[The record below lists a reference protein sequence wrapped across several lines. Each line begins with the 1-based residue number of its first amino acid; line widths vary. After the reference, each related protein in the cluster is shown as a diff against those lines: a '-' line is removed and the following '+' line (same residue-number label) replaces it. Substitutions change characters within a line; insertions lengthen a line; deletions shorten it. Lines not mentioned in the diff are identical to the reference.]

1 LKSKSFIVFSL
12 KTIKIAMKSRKQLL
26 NKMKAKAFDTGLFK
40 RILTY
45 TKPYKWRYNGVIIF
59 AISLSIFAALR
70 PYLLKQTVDGYIK
83 THDQLGLLFYVTLMG
98 IVLMLEVFS
107 QFYFVYWANWLG
119 QDIVKDI
126 RTKLFKHILSF
137 RMKYFDLVPVGQL
150 VTRSVSDIE
159 SIARIFSQGLF
170 MIISDLM
177 KMLVVLIFMF
187 YMNWKLTWIVV
198 IAMPILVYITRIFQ
212 RKMQVAFEEVR
223 TQIANMNS
231 FVQERVTGMKIV
243 QLFNREKTEYES
255 FKEINGKHKKAWIK
269 TILYNS
275 IFFPIADIISSLTLG
290 CIVVFGGFKILN
302 GDNFTTFGDL
312 FSYTMFIGM
321 LFNPLRQ
328 IADKFNE
335 MQLGMIAANRVFDII
350 DTQDHIQDTGTI
362 EAPIFNGTIE
372 FKDVRFGYIPEEEV
386 IKGIDL
392 SVEAGQTIA
401 IVGST
406 GAGKSTIINLLNR
419 FYEINSGTICID
431 GNNIENYTLASLRK
445 QIAVVLQ
452 DVFLF
457 ADTIYNNITLNN
469 PEITKA
475 QVLEAAKV
483 IGVHDFIM
491 SLPDNYDF
499 DVKERGVMLSSGQRQ
514 LIAFLRSYV
523 SNPSILILDEATSS
537 IDTYSEEMIQRA
549 TETITK
555 GRTSI
560 VIAHRLATIVNADKI
575 VVMDKGLIV
584 EQGTHQELI
593 NRTNG
598 YYKNLY
604 DSQFVVAN

>member
-1 LKSKSFIVFSL
+1 
-12 KTIKIAMKSRKQLL
+12 
-26 NKMKAKAFDTGLFK
+26 MKAKAFDTRLFK
-40 RILTY
+40 RILKY
-45 TKPYKWRYNGVIIF
+45 TKPYQLRFRGVIAF

-83 THDQLGLLFYVTLMG
+83 THDQQGLLLYISLMG
-98 IVLMLEVFS
+98 IVLLAEVFS
-107 QFYFVYWANWLG
+107 QYYFVFWANWLG

-137 RMKYFDLVPVGQL
+137 RMKYFDHVPVGQL

-159 SIARIFSQGLF
+159 AIARIFSQGLF

-177 KMLVVLIFMF
+177 KMVVVLFFMF
-187 YMNWKLTWIVV
+187 YMNWKLTWIVIV
-198 IAMPILVYITRIFQ
+198 AMPILVFFTRIFQ

-223 TQIANMNS
+223 TEIANMNS

-243 QLFNREKTEYES
+243 QLFNREDIEFDK
-255 FKEINGKHKKAWIK
+255 FKNINDKHRKAWIK

-290 CIVVFGGFKILN
+290 FIVLYGGFKILN
-302 GDNFTTFGDL
+302 GDTFTTFGDL

-335 MQLGMIAANRVFDII
+335 MQLGMIAANRVFDIL
-350 DTQDHIQDTGTI
+350 DTDDQIQDTGTI
-362 EAPIFNGTIE
+362 EAPVFEGNIE
-372 FKDVRFGYIPEEEV
+372 FKDVRFGYIPDEEV
-386 IKGIDL
+386 IKGIHL
-392 SVEAGQTIA
+392 EVKAGQTIA

-419 FYEINSGTICID
+419 FYEINSGTIYID
-431 GNNIENYTLASLRK
+431 HQNIEDYTLGSLRK

-469 PEITKA
+469 PTISREEVLAAA
-475 QVLEAAKV
+475 QK

-514 LIAFLRSYV
+514 LIAFLRAFV

-537 IDTYSEEMIQRA
+537 IDTYSEELIQRA

-575 VVMDKGLIV
+575 VVMDKGIIV
-584 EQGTHQELI
+584 EQGTHQELV
-593 NRTNG
+593 NKTTG

-604 DSQFVVAN
+604 DSQFSVAN

>member
-1 LKSKSFIVFSL
+1 
-12 KTIKIAMKSRKQLL
+12 
-26 NKMKAKAFDTGLFK
+26 MKAKAFDTRLFK
-40 RILTY
+40 RILKY
-45 TKPYKWRYNGVIIF
+45 TKPYQWRFNGVIVF
-59 AISLSIFAALR
+59 AVSLSVFAALR
-70 PYLLKQTVDGYIK
+70 PYLLKETVDGYIK
-83 THDQLGLLFYVTLMG
+83 THDQHGLLLYICLMG
-98 IVLMLEVFS
+98 LVLLSEVIS
-107 QFYFVYWANWLG
+107 QFYFVFWANWLG

-126 RTKLFKHILSF
+126 RTKLFKHLLSF

-177 KMLVVLIFMF
+177 KMCVVLIFML
-187 YMNWKLTWIVV
+187 YMNWKLTWIV
-198 IAMPILVYITRIFQ
+198 IAAMPILVYITRIFQ
-212 RKMQVAFEEVR
+212 KKMQIAFEEVR

-243 QLFNREKTEYES
+243 QLFHREAIEAEK
-255 FKEINGKHKKAWIK
+255 FKDINDKHKKAWIK

-290 CIVVFGGFKILN
+290 FIVLYGGIKILN

-335 MQLGMIAANRVFDII
+335 MQLGMIAANRVFDIL
-350 DTQDHIQDTGTI
+350 DTQDQIQDTGTI
-362 EAPIFNGTIE
+362 EAPIFNGNIKFE
-372 FKDVRFGYIPEEEV
+372 NIRFGYIPEEDV
-386 IKGIDL
+386 LKGI
-392 SVEAGQTIA
+392 SIEANAGETIA
-401 IVGST
+401 IVGAT

-419 FYEINSGTICID
+419 FYEINSGSIFID
-431 GNNIENYTLASLRK
+431 NHNIENYTLSSLRK

-457 ADTIYNNITLNN
+457 SDTIYNNITLNN
-469 PEITKA
+469 PEITKEDVFA
-475 QVLEAAKV
+475 AAKK
-483 IGVHDFIM
+483 IGVHQFIM

-514 LIAFLRSYV
+514 LIAFLRAYV

-537 IDTYSEEMIQRA
+537 IDSYSEELIQRA

-575 VVMDKGLIV
+575 VVMDKGLVV

-593 NRTNG
+593 NRQEG
-598 YYKNLY
+598 FYKTLY
-604 DSQFVVAN
+604 DSQFVNAI

>member
-1 LKSKSFIVFSL
+1 
-12 KTIKIAMKSRKQLL
+12 
-26 NKMKAKAFDTGLFK
+26 MKAKAFDTRLFK
-40 RILTY
+40 RILQY
-45 TKPYKWRYNGVIIF
+45 TKPYQLRFRGVIAF
-59 AISLSIFAALR
+59 AISLSVFAALR

-83 THDQLGLLFYVTLMG
+83 THDQQGLLLYISLMG
-98 IVLMLEVFS
+98 IVLLAEVFS
-107 QFYFVYWANWLG
+107 QYYFVFWANWLG

-137 RMKYFDLVPVGQL
+137 RMKYFDHVPVGQL

-159 SIARIFSQGLF
+159 AIARIFSQGLF

-177 KMLVVLIFMF
+177 KMVVVMFFMF
-187 YMNWKLTWIVV
+187 YMNWKLTWIVIV
-198 IAMPILVYITRIFQ
+198 AMPILVFFTRIFQ

-223 TQIANMNS
+223 TEIANMNS

-243 QLFNREKTEYES
+243 QLFNRENIEFDK
-255 FKEINGKHKKAWIK
+255 FKNINDKHRKAWIK

-290 CIVVFGGFKILN
+290 FIVLYGGFKILN
-302 GDNFTTFGDL
+302 GDTFTTFGDL

-335 MQLGMIAANRVFDII
+335 MQLGMIAANRVFDIL
-350 DTQDHIQDTGTI
+350 DTDDQIQDTGTI
-362 EAPIFNGTIE
+362 EAPVFEGNIE
-372 FKDVRFGYIPEEEV
+372 FKDVRFGYIPDEEV
-386 IKGIDL
+386 IKGIHL
-392 SVEAGQTIA
+392 EVKAGQTIA

-419 FYEINSGTICID
+419 FYEINSGTIYID
-431 GNNIENYTLASLRK
+431 HQNIENYTLGSLRK

-469 PEITKA
+469 PTISREEVLAAA
-475 QVLEAAKV
+475 QK

-514 LIAFLRSYV
+514 LIAFLRAFV

-537 IDTYSEEMIQRA
+537 IDTYSEELIQRA

-584 EQGTHQELI
+584 EQGTHQELV
-593 NRTNG
+593 NKTTG

-604 DSQFVVAN
+604 DSQFSVAN

>member
-1 LKSKSFIVFSL
+1 
-12 KTIKIAMKSRKQLL
+12 
-26 NKMKAKAFDTGLFK
+26 MKAKAFDIQIFK
-40 RILTY
+40 RILQY
-45 TKPYKWRYNGVIIF
+45 TKPYQWRFNGVIAF
-59 AISLSIFAALR
+59 AISLSVFAALR
-70 PYLLKQTVDGYIK
+70 PYLLKETVDNYIK
-83 THDQLGLLFYVTLMG
+83 SQDGHGLLLYVTLMG
-98 IVLMLEVFS
+98 VVLLAEVFS

-119 QDIVKDI
+119 QDIIKDI
-126 RTKLFKHILSF
+126 RTKLFKHMLSF
-137 RMKYFDLVPVGQL
+137 RMKYYDNAPVGQL

-159 SIARIFSQGLF
+159 AIARIFSQGLF

-177 KMLVVLIFMF
+177 KMVVVLGFMF

-198 IAMPILVYITRIFQ
+198 IAMPILVVITRVFQ
-212 RKMQVAFEEVR
+212 KKMQVAFEEVR
-223 TQIANMNS
+223 TQIAAMNT

-243 QLFNREKTEYES
+243 QLFNREHIEAEK
-255 FKEINGKHKKAWIK
+255 FKEINGKHNKAWIK

-290 CIVVFGGFKILN
+290 FVVLYGGINILH
-302 GDNFTTFGDL
+302 GDTLTTFGDL
-312 FSYTMFIGM
+312 FSYTMFIAM

-335 MQLGMIAANRVFDII
+335 LQMGMIAANRVFDIL
-350 DTQDHIQDTGTI
+350 DTKDQIQDTGTH
-362 EAPIFNGTIE
+362 EAPVFKGDIQFN
-372 FKDVRFGYIPEEEV
+372 DVHFGYLKDEEV
-386 IKGIDL
+386 IKGISL
-392 SVEAGQTIA
+392 EVKAGQTIA

-419 FYEINSGTICID
+419 FYEINSGAICID
-431 GNNIENYTLASLRK
+431 GKNIDDYTLSSIRK

-457 ADTIYNNITLNN
+457 ADTIVNNITLNN
-469 PEITKA
+469 PNITTED
-475 QVLEAAKV
+475 VINAAKK

-491 SLPDNYDF
+491 SLPNGYEYN
-499 DVKERGVMLSSGQRQ
+499 VKERGVMLSSGQRQ
-514 LIAFLRSYV
+514 LIAFLRAYV

-537 IDTYSEEMIQRA
+537 IDTYSEELIQRA
-549 TETITK
+549 TETVTK

-560 VIAHRLATIVNADKI
+560 VIAHRLATVVNADKI

-584 EQGTHQELI
+584 EQGSHQELL
-593 NRTNG
+593 NRTEG

-604 DSQFVVAN
+604 YSQFLVEEAN

>member
-1 LKSKSFIVFSL
+1 
-12 KTIKIAMKSRKQLL
+12 
-26 NKMKAKAFDTGLFK
+26 MKAKAFDTKVFK
-40 RILTY
+40 RILKY
-45 TKPYKWRYNGVIIF
+45 IKPYKWRFNSVIFF
-59 AISLSIFAALR
+59 AVCLSIFAAIR
-70 PYLLKQTVDGYIK
+70 PLILQGTVDTYIK
-83 THDQLGLLFYVTLMG
+83 PKDNYGLLMYVTLMG
-98 IVLMLEVFS
+98 VTLLLEVIF
-107 QFYFVYWANWLG
+107 QFFFVYWANWLG

-126 RTKLFKHILSF
+126 RTKLFKHMLSF
-137 RMKYFDLVPVGQL
+137 RMKYFDNAPVGQL

-159 SIARIFSQGLF
+159 QIARIFSQGLF
-170 MIISDLM
+170 MIASDLM
-177 KMLVVLIFMF
+177 KMFVCLIIMFWMNWHLSMIVVL
-187 YMNWKLTWIVV
+187 
-198 IAMPILVYITRIFQ
+198 AMPILLYFTRIFQ

-243 QLFNREKTEYES
+243 QLFNREDVEFEK
-255 FKEINGKHKKAWIK
+255 FKSINEKHKTAWIK

-290 CIVVFGGFKILN
+290 FIVLYGGLQIIN
-302 GDNFTTFGDL
+302 GNPFTTLGQMTA
-312 FSYTMFIGM
+312 YTMFIGM

-335 MQLGMIAANRVFDII
+335 MQLGMIAANRVFDIL
-350 DTQDHIQDTGTI
+350 DTKDQIQDKGTI
-362 EAPIFNGTIE
+362 EAPIFSGNIQ
-372 FKDVRFGYIPEEEV
+372 FKDVHFGYIADEYV

-392 SVEAGQTIA
+392 SVSAGKTIA
-401 IVGST
+401 IVGAT

-419 FYEINSGTICID
+419 FYEINSGSIFID
-431 GNNIENYTLASLRK
+431 GQNIENYTLSSLRK

-457 ADTIYNNITLNN
+457 ADTIFNNITLNN
-469 PEITKA
+469 PDISRE
-475 QVLEAAKV
+475 QVLAAAKK
-483 IGVHDFIM
+483 IGVHKFIM

-514 LIAFLRSYV
+514 LIAFLRAYV

-537 IDTYSEEMIQRA
+537 IDTYSEELIQKA

-560 VIAHRLATIVNADKI
+560 VIAHRLATIINADKI

-584 EQGTHQELI
+584 EQGTHQELLEK
-593 NRTNG
+593 TGG

-604 DSQFVVAN
+604 NSQFISEV

>member
-1 LKSKSFIVFSL
+1 
-12 KTIKIAMKSRKQLL
+12 
-26 NKMKAKAFDTGLFK
+26 MKAKAFDTGLFK

-45 TKPYKWRYNGVIIF
+45 TKPYKWRYYGVILF
-59 AISLSIFAALR
+59 AVSLSVFAALR

-83 THDQLGLLFYVTLMG
+83 THDKEGLLMYIILMG
-98 IVLMLEVFS
+98 VVLLFEVFS

-198 IAMPILVYITRIFQ
+198 VAMPILVYITRIFQ

-243 QLFNREKTEYES
+243 QLFNREKIEADN
-255 FKEINGKHKKAWIK
+255 FKEINNKHRVAWIK

-275 IFFPIADIISSLTLG
+275 IFFPIADIISSITLG
-290 CIVVFGGFKILN
+290 LVVVYGGFKILN
-302 GDNFTTFGDL
+302 GDHFTTFGDL

-350 DTQDHIQDTGTI
+350 DTQDHIQDTGTL
-362 EAPIFNGTIE
+362 EAPVFDGSIE
-372 FKDVRFGYIPEEEV
+372 FKDVHFSYIPEEEV

-392 SVEAGQTIA
+392 SVDAGQTIA

-419 FYEINSGTICID
+419 FYEINSGSIFID
-431 GNNIENYTLASLRK
+431 GHNIENYTLASLRK

-457 ADTIYNNITLNN
+457 ADTIYNNITLHN
-469 PEITKA
+469 PEITR
-475 QVLEAAKV
+475 QHVLDAAKK

-537 IDTYSEEMIQRA
+537 IDTYSEELIQRA

-560 VIAHRLATIVNADKI
+560 IIAHRLATIVNADKI
-575 VVMDKGLIV
+575 VVMHKGLIV
-584 EQGTHQELI
+584 EQGTHQELL
-593 NRTNG
+593 NKVDG

-604 DSQFVVAN
+604 DSQFSVAN

>member
-1 LKSKSFIVFSL
+1 
-12 KTIKIAMKSRKQLL
+12 
-26 NKMKAKAFDTGLFK
+26 MKAKAFDTRLFK
-40 RILTY
+40 RILKY
-45 TKPYKWRYNGVIIF
+45 TKPYQFRFNGVIVY
-59 AISLSIFAALR
+59 AISLSIFGALR
-70 PYLLKQTVDGYIK
+70 PYLLKQTVDEYIK
-83 THDQLGLLFYVTLMG
+83 TQDKFGLLLYVSLMAF
-98 IVLMLEVFS
+98 VLLLEVFS
-107 QFYFVYWANWLG
+107 QFFFVYWANWLG

-126 RTKLFKHILSF
+126 RNKMFKHILSF
-137 RMKYFDLVPVGQL
+137 KMKYFDTVPVGQL

-159 SIARIFSQGLF
+159 AIARIFSQGLF

-177 KMLVVLIFMF
+177 KMFVVFIFMF
-187 YMNWKLTWIVV
+187 YMNWKLTWIVLV
-198 IAMPILVYITRIFQ
+198 AIPILVFFTRIFQ
-212 RKMQVAFEEVR
+212 QKMQVAFEEVR
-223 TQIANMNS
+223 TQIANLNS

-243 QLFNREKTEYES
+243 QLFNREAIEFDKFKT
-255 FKEINGKHKKAWIK
+255 INEKHNTAWIK

-290 CIVVFGGFKILN
+290 FVVLYGGIKILN
-302 GDNFTTFGDL
+302 GDHFTTFGDL

-335 MQLGMIAANRVFDII
+335 MQLGMIAANRVFDIL
-350 DTQDHIQDTGTI
+350 DTQDQIQDTGTI
-362 EAPIFNGTIE
+362 EAPIFKGNIQ
-372 FKDVRFGYIPEEEV
+372 FKDVHFAYVEEEFV

-392 SVEAGQTIA
+392 DVQAGKTIA
-401 IVGST
+401 IVGAT

-431 GNNIENYTLASLRK
+431 GQNIENYTLSSLRH

-457 ADTIYNNITLNN
+457 ADTIFKNITLNN
-469 PEITKA
+469 PEITRE
-475 QVLEAAKV
+475 QVETAAKI
-483 IGVHDFIM
+483 IGVHQFIM

-514 LIAFLRSYV
+514 LIAFLRAYV

-537 IDTYSEEMIQRA
+537 IDTYSEELIQKA

-560 VIAHRLATIVNADKI
+560 VIAHRLATILKADKI

-593 NRTNG
+593 DRTEG

-604 DSQFVVAN
+604 DSQFITQE

>member
-1 LKSKSFIVFSL
+1 
-12 KTIKIAMKSRKQLL
+12 
-26 NKMKAKAFDTGLFK
+26 MKAKAFDTRLFK
-40 RILTY
+40 RILKY
-45 TKPYKWRYNGVIIF
+45 TKPYQLRFRGVIAF
-59 AISLSIFAALR
+59 AISLSVFAALR

-83 THDQLGLLFYVTLMG
+83 THDQQGLLLYITFMG
-98 IVLMLEVFS
+98 IVLLAEVFS
-107 QFYFVYWANWLG
+107 QYYFVYWANWLG

-126 RTKLFKHILSF
+126 RTKLFKHLLSF
-137 RMKYFDLVPVGQL
+137 RMKYFDHVPVGQL

-159 SIARIFSQGLF
+159 AIARIFSQGLF

-177 KMLVVLIFMF
+177 KMVVVLVFMF
-187 YMNWKLTWIVV
+187 YMNWKLTWIVIV
-198 IAMPILVYITRIFQ
+198 AMPILVFFTRIFQ

-223 TQIANMNS
+223 TEIANMNS

-243 QLFNREKTEYES
+243 QLFNREDIEFDK
-255 FKEINGKHKKAWIK
+255 FKNINDKHRKAWIK

-290 CIVVFGGFKILN
+290 FIVLYGGFKILN
-302 GDNFTTFGDL
+302 GDAFTTFGDL

-335 MQLGMIAANRVFDII
+335 MQLGMIAANRVFDIL
-350 DTQDHIQDTGTI
+350 DTQDQIQDTGTI
-362 EAPIFNGTIE
+362 EAPIFDGTIE
-372 FKDVRFGYIPEEEV
+372 FKDVHFGYIPNEEV

-392 SVEAGQTIA
+392 EVKAGQTIA

-431 GNNIENYTLASLRK
+431 HHNIENYTLDSLRK

-469 PEITKA
+469 PTISREE
-475 QVLEAAKV
+475 VLAAAKK

-514 LIAFLRSYV
+514 LIAFLRAFV

-537 IDTYSEEMIQRA
+537 IDTYSEELIQRA
-549 TETITK
+549 TETITE

-584 EQGTHQELI
+584 EEGTHQELI
-593 NRTNG
+593 NRESG

-604 DSQFVVAN
+604 DSQFSVAN

>member
-1 LKSKSFIVFSL
+1 VF
-12 KTIKIAMKSRKQLL
+12 
-26 NKMKAKAFDTGLFK
+26 
-40 RILTY
+40 
-45 TKPYKWRYNGVIIF
+45 
-59 AISLSIFAALR
+59 
-70 PYLLKQTVDGYIK
+70 
-83 THDQLGLLFYVTLMG
+83 
-98 IVLMLEVFS
+98 
-107 QFYFVYWANWLG
+107 WANWLG

-137 RMKYFDLVPVGQL
+137 RMKYFDHVPVGQL

-159 SIARIFSQGLF
+159 AIARIFSQGLF

-177 KMLVVLIFMF
+177 KMVVVLFFMF
-187 YMNWKLTWIVV
+187 YMNWKLTWIVIV
-198 IAMPILVYITRIFQ
+198 AMPILVFFTRIFQ

-223 TQIANMNS
+223 TEIANMNS

-243 QLFNREKTEYES
+243 QLFNREDIEFDK
-255 FKEINGKHKKAWIK
+255 FKNINDKHRKAWIK

-290 CIVVFGGFKILN
+290 FIVLYGGFKILN
-302 GDNFTTFGDL
+302 GDTFTTFGDL

-335 MQLGMIAANRVFDII
+335 MQLGMIAANRVFDIL
-350 DTQDHIQDTGTI
+350 DTDDQIQDTGTI
-362 EAPIFNGTIE
+362 EAPVFEGNIE
-372 FKDVRFGYIPEEEV
+372 FKDVRFGYIPDEEV
-386 IKGIDL
+386 IKGIHL
-392 SVEAGQTIA
+392 EVKAGQTIA

-419 FYEINSGTICID
+419 FYEINSGTIYID
-431 GNNIENYTLASLRK
+431 HQNIEDYTLGSLRK

-469 PEITKA
+469 PTISREEVLAAA
-475 QVLEAAKV
+475 QK

-514 LIAFLRSYV
+514 LIAFLRAFV

-537 IDTYSEEMIQRA
+537 IDTYSEELIQRA

-575 VVMDKGLIV
+575 VVMDKGIIV
-584 EQGTHQELI
+584 EQGTHQELV
-593 NRTNG
+593 NKTTG

-604 DSQFVVAN
+604 DSQFSVAN

>member
-1 LKSKSFIVFSL
+1 
-12 KTIKIAMKSRKQLL
+12 
-26 NKMKAKAFDTGLFK
+26 MKAKAFDTKVFN
-40 RILTY
+40 RILEY
-45 TKPYKWRYNGVIIF
+45 TKPYKWRFNGVILF
-59 AISLSIFAALR
+59 AVSLSIFAALR

-83 THDQLGLLFYVTLMG
+83 TNDANGLLFYITLMG
-98 IVLMLEVFS
+98 VVLLMEVFS
-107 QFYFVYWANWLG
+107 SFFFVYWANWLG

-126 RTKLFKHILSF
+126 RIKLFKHMLSF
-137 RMKYFDLVPVGQL
+137 RMKYYDNAPVGQL

-170 MIISDLM
+170 MIISELM
-177 KMLVVLIFMF
+177 KMVVVILFMF
-187 YMNWKLTWIVV
+187 YMNWTLTWIVIV
-198 IAMPILVYITRIFQ
+198 AMPVLVFITRIFQ

-223 TQIANMNS
+223 TQIANMNT

-243 QLFNREKTEYES
+243 QLFNRE
-255 FKEINGKHKKAWIK
+255 EIEAEKFSVFNDKHNRAWIK

-290 CIVVFGGFKILN
+290 FVVLYGGIKILG
-302 GDNFTTFGDL
+302 GDHFTTFGDL

-335 MQLGMIAANRVFDII
+335 MQMGMIAANRVFDIL
-350 DTQDHIQDTGTI
+350 DTKDQIQDTGTI
-362 EAPIFNGTIE
+362 EAPTFEGNIQFHDVHFSYIE
-372 FKDVRFGYIPEEEV
+372 NEEV

-392 SVEAGQTIA
+392 DVKAGKTIA
-401 IVGST
+401 IVGAT

-419 FYEINSGTICID
+419 FYEISKGTICID
-431 GNNIENYTLASLRK
+431 GKNINDYSLSSIRK

-457 ADTIYNNITLNN
+457 ADTILNNITLNN
-469 PEITKA
+469 PDISREEVIA
-475 QVLEAAKV
+475 AAKK
-483 IGVHDFIM
+483 IGVHEFIM
-491 SLPDNYDF
+491 SLPDNYDYN
-499 DVKERGVMLSSGQRQ
+499 VKERGVMLSSGQRQ
-514 LIAFLRSYV
+514 LIAFLRAYV

-537 IDTYSEEMIQRA
+537 IDTYSEELIQRA
-549 TETITK
+549 TEKITV

-584 EQGTHQELI
+584 EQGSHNELLNI
-593 NRTNG
+593 EG
-598 YYKNLY
+598 GFYKNLY
-604 DSQFVVAN
+604 YSQFLVENNS

>member
-1 LKSKSFIVFSL
+1 
-12 KTIKIAMKSRKQLL
+12 
-26 NKMKAKAFDTGLFK
+26 MKAKAFDTRLFK
-40 RILTY
+40 RILKY
-45 TKPYKWRYNGVIIF
+45 TKPYQWRFNGVIIF
-59 AISLSIFAALR
+59 AISLSVFAALR
-70 PYLLKQTVDGYIK
+70 PYLLKQTVDSYIESK
-83 THDQLGLLFYVTLMG
+83 DQNGLLVYVTIMG
-98 IVLMLEVFS
+98 FVLLLEVFS
-107 QFYFVYWANWLG
+107 QFYFVFWANWLG

-126 RTKLFKHILSF
+126 RVKLFKHILSF

-159 SIARIFSQGLF
+159 AIARIFSQGLF

-187 YMNWKLTWIVV
+187 YMNWKLTWIVIV
-198 IAMPILVYITRIFQ
+198 AMPILVFITRIFQ
-212 RKMQVAFEEVR
+212 KKMQVAFEEVR

-243 QLFNREKTEYES
+243 QLFHREDIEAEKFRIINDKHNR
-255 FKEINGKHKKAWIK
+255 AWIK

-290 CIVVFGGFKILN
+290 FIVLYGGFNILR
-302 GDNFTTFGDL
+302 GDTSTTFGDL

-335 MQLGMIAANRVFDII
+335 MQLGMIAANRVFDIL
-350 DTQDHIQDTGTI
+350 DTQDQIQDTGII
-362 EAPIFNGTIE
+362 EAPF
-372 FKDVRFGYIPEEEV
+372 FKGDIRFEAVRFGYIPDEEV
-386 IKGIDL
+386 IKGIEL
-392 SVEAGQTIA
+392 EVTAGQTIA

-419 FYEINSGTICID
+419 FYEINSGSIFID
-431 GNNIENYTLASLRK
+431 NTNIENYTLSSLRK

-469 PEITKA
+469 PEITRD
-475 QVLEAAKV
+475 QVLAAAKK

-514 LIAFLRSYV
+514 LIAFLRAYV
-523 SNPSILILDEATSS
+523 SHPSILILDEATSS
-537 IDTYSEEMIQRA
+537 IDTYSEELIQRA

-593 NRTNG
+593 NQEKG

-604 DSQFVVAN
+604 DSQFSTSGSNTFL

>member
-1 LKSKSFIVFSL
+1 
-12 KTIKIAMKSRKQLL
+12 
-26 NKMKAKAFDTGLFK
+26 MKAKAFDTRLFR
-40 RILTY
+40 RILKF
-45 TKPYKWRYNGVIIF
+45 TKPYQWRFNGVVIF

-70 PYLLKQTVDGYIK
+70 PYLLKQTVDGYIA
-83 THDQLGLLFYVTLMG
+83 THDQQGLLMYVTLMG
-98 IVLMLEVFS
+98 IVLLLEVFS
-107 QFYFVYWANWLG
+107 QFYFVFWANWLG

-126 RTKLFKHILSF
+126 RTKLFRHILSF
-137 RMKYFDLVPVGQL
+137 RMKYFDHVPVGQL
-150 VTRSVSDIE
+150 VTRTVSDIE

-177 KMLVVLIFMF
+177 KMVVVLAFMF
-187 YMNWKLTWIVV
+187 YMNWTLTWIVIV
-198 IAMPILVYITRIFQ
+198 AMPILVFFTRIFQ
-212 RKMQVAFEEVR
+212 KKMQVAFEEVR

-243 QLFNREKTEYES
+243 QLFNREEIEYEK
-255 FKEINGKHKKAWIK
+255 FKTINNKHKKAWMK

-275 IFFPIADIISSLTLG
+275 IFLPIADIISSLTLG
-290 CIVVFGGFKILN
+290 FIVLYGGIKILN

-335 MQLGMIAANRVFDII
+335 MQLGMIAANRVFDIL
-350 DTQDHIQDTGTI
+350 DTEDQIQDTGTI
-362 EAPIFNGTIE
+362 EAPIFKGDIK
-372 FKDVRFGYIPEEEV
+372 FKKVRFGYIPDEEV
-386 IKGIDL
+386 IKGVDL
-392 SVEAGQTIA
+392 EVNAGQTVA

-419 FYEINSGTICID
+419 FYEINSGSIYID
-431 GNNIENYTLASLRK
+431 NHNIEDYTLDSLRK

-457 ADTIYNNITLNN
+457 ADTIFNNITLNN
-469 PEITKA
+469 PEISRE
-475 QVLEAAKV
+475 QVLAAAKK
-483 IGVHDFIM
+483 IGVHEFIM

-499 DVKERGVMLSSGQRQ
+499 DVKERGVMLSLGQRQ
-514 LIAFLRSYV
+514 LIAFLRAYV

-537 IDTYSEEMIQRA
+537 IDTYSEELIQRA

-560 VIAHRLATIVNADKI
+560 VIAHRLATIINAGKI

-593 NRTNG
+593 NRKNG

-604 DSQFVVAN
+604 DSQFSVAN

>member
-1 LKSKSFIVFSL
+1 
-12 KTIKIAMKSRKQLL
+12 
-26 NKMKAKAFDTGLFK
+26 MKAKAFDTRLFK
-40 RILTY
+40 RILKY
-45 TKPYKWRYNGVIIF
+45 TKPYQLRFRGVIAF
-59 AISLSIFAALR
+59 AISLSVFAALR
-70 PYLLKQTVDGYIK
+70 PYLLKQTVDSYIK
-83 THDQLGLLFYVTLMG
+83 THDQQGLLLYISLMG
-98 IVLMLEVFS
+98 IVLLAEVFS
-107 QFYFVYWANWLG
+107 QYYFVFWANWLG

-137 RMKYFDLVPVGQL
+137 RMKYFDHVPVGQL

-159 SIARIFSQGLF
+159 AIARIFSQGLF

-177 KMLVVLIFMF
+177 KMVVVLFFMF
-187 YMNWKLTWIVV
+187 YMNWKLTWIVIV
-198 IAMPILVYITRIFQ
+198 AMPILVFFTRIFQ

-223 TQIANMNS
+223 TEIANMNS

-243 QLFNREKTEYES
+243 QLFNREGIEFDK
-255 FKEINGKHKKAWIK
+255 FKNINDKHRKAWIK

-290 CIVVFGGFKILN
+290 FIVLYGGFKILN
-302 GDNFTTFGDL
+302 GDTFTTFGDL

-335 MQLGMIAANRVFDII
+335 MQLGMIAANRVFDIL
-350 DTQDHIQDTGTI
+350 DTDDQIQDTGTI
-362 EAPIFNGTIE
+362 EAPVFEGNIE
-372 FKDVRFGYIPEEEV
+372 FKDVRFGYIPDEEV
-386 IKGIDL
+386 IKGIHL
-392 SVEAGQTIA
+392 EVKAGQTIA

-419 FYEINSGTICID
+419 FYEINSGTIYID
-431 GNNIENYTLASLRK
+431 HQNIENYTLGSLRK

-469 PEITKA
+469 PTISREEVLAAA
-475 QVLEAAKV
+475 QK

-514 LIAFLRSYV
+514 LIAFLRAFV

-537 IDTYSEEMIQRA
+537 IDTYSEELIQRA

-584 EQGTHQELI
+584 EQGTHQELV
-593 NRTNG
+593 NKTTG

-604 DSQFVVAN
+604 DSQFSVAN

>member
-1 LKSKSFIVFSL
+1 
-12 KTIKIAMKSRKQLL
+12 
-26 NKMKAKAFDTGLFK
+26 
-40 RILTY
+40 
-45 TKPYKWRYNGVIIF
+45 
-59 AISLSIFAALR
+59 
-70 PYLLKQTVDGYIK
+70 
-83 THDQLGLLFYVTLMG
+83 
-98 IVLMLEVFS
+98 
-107 QFYFVYWANWLG
+107 
-119 QDIVKDI
+119 
-126 RTKLFKHILSF
+126 
-137 RMKYFDLVPVGQL
+137 MKYFDLVPVGQL

-177 KMLVVLIFMF
+177 KMVVVLGFMF
-187 YMNWKLTWIVV
+187 YMNWKLTWIVIV
-198 IAMPILVYITRIFQ
+198 AMPILVFITRIFQ
-212 RKMQVAFEEVR
+212 RKMQVAFEDVR
-223 TQIANMNS
+223 NQISNMNT

-243 QLFNREKTEYES
+243 QLFNREEIES
-255 FKEINGKHKKAWIK
+255 EKFKNINNKHKTAWIK

-290 CIVVFGGFKILN
+290 FIVLYGGLKILN
-302 GDNFTTFGDL
+302 GDTFTTFGDL

-335 MQLGMIAANRVFDII
+335 MQLGMIAANRVFEII
-350 DTQDHIQDTGTI
+350 DTQDQIQDTGTL
-362 EAPIFNGTIE
+362 EAPGFKGNLS
-372 FKDVRFGYIPEEEV
+372 FKDVHFSYIPDEEV

-392 SVEAGQTIA
+392 NVKAGETVA

-419 FYEINSGTICID
+419 FYEINSGEICID
-431 GNNIENYTLASLRK
+431 NENIENYTLGSLRK

-457 ADTIYNNITLNN
+457 ADTIFNNITLNN
-469 PEITKA
+469 PEISRED
-475 QVLEAAKV
+475 VLAAARE

-514 LIAFLRSYV
+514 LIAFLRAYV

-537 IDTYSEEMIQRA
+537 IDSYSEELIQRA
-549 TETITK
+549 TETITQ

-560 VIAHRLATIVNADKI
+560 VIAHRLATIVTADKI

-593 NRTNG
+593 NRKTG

-604 DSQFVVAN
+604 DSQFSVAN